1 MSITNPEA
9 NHDTRPEPRF
19 PFALYTSSFM
29 VTIGVVIALAG
40 AVLLLATFVADP
52 SFTWV
57 AAAAVLLGGV
67 FTTAAGQLIQALLA
81 IEENT
86 RNAAERLATS
96 VEERKSHTSA
106 GR

>member
-1 MSITNPEA
+1 MSITNPEM
-9 NHDTRPEPRF
+9 NPDVRPEPRF

-29 VTIGVVIALAG
+29 VAIGVVIAGAG
-40 AVLLLATFVADP
+40 ALLLLATFVADT
-52 SFTWV
+52 SFTWI

-86 RNAAERLATS
+86 RNVAERLATAN
-96 VEERKSHTSA
+96 EERKSHASA